1 MLLLF
6 IMDDDITACT
16 KIILQLQL
24 LLLLLLLLVLLLST
38 SYNFSFFK
46 HSAAVCKL

>member
-1 MLLLF
+1 MLLLIF

-16 KIILQLQL
+16 KIILQLPL
-24 LLLLLLLLVLLLST
+24 LLLLLLFLLLST